1 MHMVFILL
9 QPVPSK
15 LGTGVFKSPT
25 QLSLQF
31 MHIQMKCQKLY
42 NQTKFTDSSSLV
54 SAAFCICQGRSCSAR
69 RMRRQWKPFLA
80 MKGYG
85 TFKHAWCQFSPINIT
100 AVCCFLLSYAYILCN
115 SINLKFQCMLKPVS
129 PSF

>member
-69 RMRRQWKPFLA
+69 RMRRRWKTFLA

-85 TFKHAWCQFSPINIT
+85 TFMFACFSQLPSQNKQKQT
-100 AVCCFLLSYAYILCN
+100 AVPVEFGDTRLPSSAIIFMESCILQ
-115 SINLKFQCMLKPVS
+115 ST
-129 PSF
+129 